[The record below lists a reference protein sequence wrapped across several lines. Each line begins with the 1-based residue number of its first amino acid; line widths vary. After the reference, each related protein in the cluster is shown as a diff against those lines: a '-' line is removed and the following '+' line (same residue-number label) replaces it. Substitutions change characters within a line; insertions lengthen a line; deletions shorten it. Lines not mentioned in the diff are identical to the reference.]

1 MINISLSIFYFSFN
15 FYNKIFSDYIPVH
28 FALYISNFDTLRFF
42 RYVFLRNSIVIC
54 NSLIYYKYRICILRF
69 IFR

>member
-1 MINISLSIFYFSFN
+1 MINISLSIFYFS

-42 RYVFLRNSIVIC
+42 KYVFLRKLLLLYVILQFIINIV
-54 NSLIYYKYRICILRF
+54 YVY
-69 IFR
+69 